1 MVVTHGRDHF
11 RRPALSAG
19 GAEGCESTPRPSRK
33 DALPENTHYIDS
45 GCDLHPSCLSCPL
58 VRCRYDE
65 PGGARRLFSD
75 ERDHRIVTLQREEE
89 LSIDLLAQRFG
100 VSRRTVFRVLA
111 RARLAGA
118 KS

>member
-1 MVVTHGRDHF
+1 MVTQRRTYFEGRVV
-11 RRPALSAG
+11 PAPREYG
-19 GAEGCESTPRPSRK
+19 WGDSTRPSRK
-33 DALPENTHYIDS
+33 DALPENTHYTDS
-45 GCDLHPSCLSCPL
+45 GCDLHPSCLTCPL

-75 ERDHRIVTLQREEE
+75 ERDRRIVRLQHEEQ

-111 RARLAGA
+111 RARRP
-118 KS
+118 SP